1 MTLCTENSTLKIW
14 YVLHTLYGPV
24 GAHLISLV
32 TDVRLTKK
40 MSPLLPSQEILLKDL
55 KMI

>member
-40 MSPLLPSQEILLKDL
+40 MSPLLPSQEILPKDL